1 VIVTTKVAGKPGLT
15 GLSPETIARGAEQ
28 SLRRLQTD
36 HIDVYDSHYM
46 DDDTPFYRAV

>member
-1 VIVTTKVAGKPGLT
+1 MIVTTKVAGKPGLT